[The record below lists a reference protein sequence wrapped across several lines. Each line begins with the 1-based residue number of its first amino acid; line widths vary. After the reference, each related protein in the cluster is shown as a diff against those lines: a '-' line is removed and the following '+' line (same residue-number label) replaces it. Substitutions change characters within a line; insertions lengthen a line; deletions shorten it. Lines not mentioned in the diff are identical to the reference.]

1 MPPGYD
7 PIRDMGTAASDSA
20 SPPPLPPP
28 SLPLRRPSHHDQ
40 APPYHAR
47 VYSGEDPS
55 HPIRDAPNGG
65 AGGARMRADVERS
78 AYVYSAPEEARFHP
92 DREESGMDRQHAHYA
107 QQPAVQRPARASPL
121 HHHHPPHQQHHLQQ
135 QLQEQQQQQYDS
147 QQHLQHASYSH
158 PSHHPQ
164 LLHRSSSSSSR
175 SSLPHGDLHQQQR
188 QSHEG
193 RRSASIHDLITAS
206 EIQAAAAAASA
217 ASAAAAGGPGH
228 AGSPLSRGVPP
239 SRSLSHQGEDYQP
252 HDPYHPSQRPGSSM
266 SRSTSNSSQPT
277 LTQRTSSQSQQL
289 YPGPPPRTERSPSM
303 ANLLNDGTA
312 GAVKDRP
319 RSGSQS
325 SISSMLSHS
334 HSHPQLPSS
343 AQSATHQQHA
353 PPSHHHH
360 GPAASAPPAPPSA
373 YSHSLPGHDPSGRDS
388 MAMHSQSRP
397 SSSTSASWAQ
407 SPVMNAPLTS
417 ASSRTNSSP
426 AMGPAQLGLGG
437 SGSDRTRILSH
448 PGLMAGGGH
457 PRSLSASY
465 GHGPSLSVT
474 SSPSGPMPPALH
486 PSPSHRFA
494 VPDLPAHRSPENR
507 RIPLPPSPSSGP
519 MIPGRGPTTPG
530 AVWPSTSG
538 PGQMGGSYAGYEE
551 VHAHS
556 SMAAHLAS
564 SPRRSSVVH
573 PTLTRFQQP
582 PTPGAG
588 AGIPQTP
595 GSLPPTPGNF
605 PPTTPG
611 SRSIPAMT
619 PSFDPRYG
627 EEYFPKRHSDASES
641 YAGHGAGRSVVHPSP
656 VGLSQ
661 HGDGPAHPSLDRR
674 MSSASARRPSHEM
687 APHPRESPASAH
699 AASPLL
705 GADRRFAGPPPL
717 PPAAGSPTSES
728 AAQARRSPFVQPEPS
743 PRGAMFDPVRGI
755 TAVPASRRTSS
766 SSSSRH
772 DEPSPMQDPRRFSES
787 SIGARSAVSDA
798 SSSAA
803 ARRTSMDVLGPI
815 MASPPRSEAIGKRR
829 SSNIE
834 EGVRGDGGRDGKKAR
849 LDAVDDKSSMDHPN
863 VRDQDRSMEAASPDR
878 DGYSPRAVRDQQPE
892 AMADEDEQTENQA
905 EEEPAPAKVAPV
917 LPEPHLKPKPKP
929 SSPPS
934 ADARD
939 VDESGTDAEMAID
952 RKPSPPRFTPP
963 AEEDQAKKNGR
974 HAAQDREELSDREAR
989 EQQRTP
995 PPIVPASARPAS
1007 LPQRPVSPAAAAPA
1021 SAAAAAPT
1029 PGGPARPSRAP
1040 MPRYAPKHRVSA
1052 PTLVMRPIG
1061 IDEIDDKRRRCRNPL
1076 REEWERHH
1084 RADSREPLDNLLREY
1099 YESKQAQGSGRDAET
1114 EAALKRARDDDL
1126 KDALEVAD
1134 HYNKR
1139 REVGIQGR
1147 EESPIIALRRF
1158 NNWVKSVL
1166 IGRFSRGD
1174 DPRLDGRGRP
1184 RGGRMMELGC
1194 GKGGDLK
1201 KWDKVNPAS
1210 LVGVDIAQVSI
1221 EQAIQRHRDNK
1232 SRFEA
1237 RFFAFDCFSRPLTEV
1252 VPRELLEPG
1261 IDTVSLQFC
1270 MHYAWES
1277 VEKARTMLDNV
1288 SRFLRVGGTF
1298 IGTIPDCDVLR
1309 NRLYRSGATSRTF
1322 GNAHYHLTFDERLAN
1337 TPFGDRYTFF
1347 LEDAVENVPEYVVD
1361 WPTFLALADEVGL
1374 RCVYSHN
1381 FADIYNQ
1388 DGRGGRRNG
1397 TEFGSLAERMR
1408 VVDAARGELVMD
1420 EDMWEAVTL
1429 YKGFAFEKVR

>member
-1 MPPGYD
+1 
-7 PIRDMGTAASDSA
+7 
-20 SPPPLPPP
+20 
-28 SLPLRRPSHHDQ
+28 
-40 APPYHAR
+40 
-47 VYSGEDPS
+47 
-55 HPIRDAPNGG
+55 
-65 AGGARMRADVERS
+65 
-78 AYVYSAPEEARFHP
+78 
-92 DREESGMDRQHAHYA
+92 
-107 QQPAVQRPARASPL
+107 
-121 HHHHPPHQQHHLQQ
+121 
-135 QLQEQQQQQYDS
+135 
-147 QQHLQHASYSH
+147 
-158 PSHHPQ
+158 
-164 LLHRSSSSSSR
+164 
-175 SSLPHGDLHQQQR
+175 
-188 QSHEG
+188 
-193 RRSASIHDLITAS
+193 
-206 EIQAAAAAASA
+206 
-217 ASAAAAGGPGH
+217 
-228 AGSPLSRGVPP
+228 
-239 SRSLSHQGEDYQP
+239 
-252 HDPYHPSQRPGSSM
+252 
-266 SRSTSNSSQPT
+266 
-277 LTQRTSSQSQQL
+277 
-289 YPGPPPRTERSPSM
+289 
-303 ANLLNDGTA
+303 
-312 GAVKDRP
+312 
-319 RSGSQS
+319 
-325 SISSMLSHS
+325 
-334 HSHPQLPSS
+334 
-343 AQSATHQQHA
+343 
-353 PPSHHHH
+353 
-360 GPAASAPPAPPSA
+360 
-373 YSHSLPGHDPSGRDS
+373 
-388 MAMHSQSRP
+388 
-397 SSSTSASWAQ
+397 
-407 SPVMNAPLTS
+407 
-417 ASSRTNSSP
+417 
-426 AMGPAQLGLGG
+426 
-437 SGSDRTRILSH
+437 
-448 PGLMAGGGH
+448 
-457 PRSLSASY
+457 
-465 GHGPSLSVT
+465 
-474 SSPSGPMPPALH
+474 
-486 PSPSHRFA
+486 
-494 VPDLPAHRSPENR
+494 
-507 RIPLPPSPSSGP
+507 
-519 MIPGRGPTTPG
+519 
-530 AVWPSTSG
+530 
-538 PGQMGGSYAGYEE
+538 
-551 VHAHS
+551 
-556 SMAAHLAS
+556 
-564 SPRRSSVVH
+564 
-573 PTLTRFQQP
+573 
-582 PTPGAG
+582 
-588 AGIPQTP
+588 
-595 GSLPPTPGNF
+595 
-605 PPTTPG
+605 
-611 SRSIPAMT
+611 
-619 PSFDPRYG
+619 
-627 EEYFPKRHSDASES
+627 
-641 YAGHGAGRSVVHPSP
+641 
-656 VGLSQ
+656 
-661 HGDGPAHPSLDRR
+661 
-674 MSSASARRPSHEM
+674 
-687 APHPRESPASAH
+687 
-699 AASPLL
+699 
-705 GADRRFAGPPPL
+705 
-717 PPAAGSPTSES
+717 
-728 AAQARRSPFVQPEPS
+728 
-743 PRGAMFDPVRGI
+743 MFDPVRGI

-974 HAAQDREELSDREAR
+974 HAAQDREELSD
-989 EQQRTP
+989 P
-995 PPIVPASARPAS
+995 
-1007 LPQRPVSPAAAAPA
+1007 
-1021 SAAAAAPT
+1021 
-1029 PGGPARPSRAP
+1029 P

-1347 LEDAVENVPEYVVD
+1347 PRGRRGKRAR
-1361 WPTFLALADEVGL
+1361 VGL